1 MPPENKNQ
9 SEPQQPPIQ
18 PVAMSGLR
26 QGGAQPFQ
34 PAAQF
39 ESPQPRN
46 NQRIVLILL
55 VCAVVIGVII
65 AGVLAFAAPTD
76 DNAKQ
81 SDKSEASKATPK
93 EQSMPLTLVA
103 YDNVEA
109 GFTMMI
115 PKEAELEGEAD
126 EANYTVDG
134 GSHSDVYGNRL
145 IMVSKQVYDDSLQ
158 ISYDEYLESTD
169 EGMQGK
175 IVAAQE
181 SEVFETNAAITYES
195 NWSVGEYRAQ
205 RYTLEESTRNR
216 KNPDSKAS
224 EYRTSYMY
232 VYVNPTTVYEL
243 EIRGRKDDAAFQSVV
258 SKMIE
263 SFLVK

>member
-9 SEPQQPPIQ
+9 TQSQQPPIQ
-18 PVAMSGLR
+18 SIATSEPR
-26 QGGAQPFQ
+26 QGSAQPFQ
-34 PAAQF
+34 PTVQF
-39 ESPQPRN
+39 ESPQPRSKR
-46 NQRIVLILL
+46 RIIIILL
-55 VCAVVIGVII
+55 VSAAIIGVII
-65 AGVLAFAAPTD
+65 AAVLVFAASTD
-76 DNAKQ
+76 DNAKK
-81 SDKSEASKATPK
+81 SDNSAAGTATPK
-93 EQSMPLTLVA
+93 EQTAPLTLKA
-103 YDNVEA
+103 YNNTEA
-109 GFTMMI
+109 GFTMMV
-115 PKEAELEGEAD
+115 PEEAELEGEAD

-145 IMVSKQVYDDSLQ
+145 ITVSKQVYDDSLQ
-158 ISYDEYLESTD
+158 IPYDEYLESTD
-169 EGMQGK
+169 EGIQGK
-175 IVAAQE
+175 IAAAQE

-205 RYTLEESTRNR
+205 RYTLEESSRNR

-243 EIRGRKDDAAFQSVV
+243 EIRGRKDDAAFQSIV